1 MWRAGSLANG
11 VVRAAGAR
19 RMAGAL
25 LFFFAFVVGG
35 AGTAGAQYFG
45 RNKVQHRSFKF
56 EVLKTEHFD
65 IYFYEDERAAV
76 ADVARMAERWYAR
89 LSQLLGADLAR
100 RQPIVLYASHPD
112 FEQTNVLAGLVG
124 EGTGGVTEG
133 LKRRVVLPLAGTLA
147 ETDHVLG
154 HELVHAFQYS
164 LAEPSPDQPGGS
176 SLDRLPLW
184 FVEGMAEY
192 LSVGPADPH
201 TAMWL
206 RDAARERKLPEIGR
220 LDDPRYFPYRWGQA
234 LWAFIAGRWGD
245 EAVGRIFLEALRAGA
260 PEEGFRAVLGLSSKE
275 LSQAWHE
282 AVYGQYAPLFEVTR
296 RAADHGR
303 ALAPAPSRAGGL
315 NVSPVLSP
323 DGRRIAFLSERGL
336 LSVDLYVADADTG
349 RILRK
354 LTDTAVDP
362 HFSSIQFIGS
372 AGSWHPAGRQLV
384 IGAVRAGRPV
394 LVIFDVERGRV
405 AREIPFPAL
414 GEIFSPAWS
423 PDGRRIA
430 FSATSGGFTDLFL
443 YDLDTGTLRRLTAD
457 QFADLQPAWAPDG
470 QRLAFVTDRFT
481 TSLAL
486 LAPGP
491 YRLALLDIASGRLDP
506 LPTFEVGKSI
516 NPQWAA
522 DGRRVYFLS
531 DRTGITNVYVI
542 DVTTG
547 ELRQVTNLDA
557 GVSGITPLSPA
568 LSAAVDTRRLAFSA
582 YENGRLDIYVLDDP
596 AGVAGGPL
604 VSLPPRAAAG
614 ILPPADRASSELMG
628 LLVDGATGLP
638 AETGTVAP
646 YRPRL
651 SLDWVGQP
659 FVSAGVSR
667 FGPTFGGGLSFLWS
681 DMLGNHKVMATIDA
695 NTYGFG
701 VSDLFKN
708 TGGLVAYENLT
719 HRWDWG
725 LSVEQW
731 PYLAGTVVTGVTRSG
746 GQPALVEQTVVQR
759 QTFRGATAL
768 LARPFSQAHRV
779 ELGGGYQQ
787 VSFEEQVRTITTS
800 LRTGRVLSDVTET
813 TPLGA
818 TLDLVQASAAFVVDT
833 AVFGATSPV
842 AGQRARFEVAPT
854 LGSLSFTSALAD
866 YRRYVA
872 PVPFYTIAT
881 RLLHFGRYG
890 PGADDVRLVP
900 LYLGYPELVRGYGL
914 GSFTA
919 ADCVPTSESS
929 CPAFDR
935 LLGSRLLVGN
945 LELRFPLLRPF
956 GVSSRMYGPLPLEVA
971 LFADGG
977 VAWSRGERPAL
988 FGGDR
993 AGVASAGVTFR
1004 TNVLGFA
1011 VVQIDLAYPFQRP
1024 GRGWVWAF
1032 SLTPGF

>member
-1 MWRAGSLANG
+1 MSGRHSLGSSGWARLA
-11 VVRAAGAR
+11 VAAG
-19 RMAGAL
+19 L
-25 LFFFAFVVGG
+25 VLFIGIGSAQP
-35 AGTAGAQYFG
+35 AAAQYFG
-45 RNKVQHRSFKF
+45 RNKVQYKPFKF
-56 EVLKTEHFD
+56 QVLQTEHFD
-65 IYFYEDERAAV
+65 IYFYEEEQAAA

-89 LSQLLGADLAR
+89 LSRILGADLSR

-112 FEQTNVLAGLVG
+112 FEQTNVLAGLIS

-133 LKRRVVLPLAGTLA
+133 LKRRVVLPLANTLG

-201 TAMWL
+201 TAMWI
-206 RDAARERKLPEIGR
+206 RDAARERKLPEIRR

-245 EAVGRIFLEALRAGA
+245 EAVGQIFVEALRAGD

-275 LSQAWHE
+275 LSEAWHQ
-282 AVYGQYAPLFEVTR
+282 AVYEQYGPLWQRTR
-296 RAADHGR
+296 RASQQGR
-303 ALAPAPSRAGGL
+303 PLQRGASHASAL

-323 DGRRIAFLSERGL
+323 DGRRVAFLSERGL
-336 LSVDLYVADADTG
+336 LSVDLYVAEVETG

-362 HFSSIQFIGS
+362 HFSSIQFISS
-372 AGSWHPAGRQLV
+372 AGSWHPAGRELV

-394 LVIFDVERGRV
+394 LAILDAERGRLV
-405 AREIPFPAL
+405 REIPFPRL
-414 GEIFSPAWS
+414 GEILTPAWS
-423 PDGRRIA
+423 PDGRFIA
-430 FSATSGGFTDLFL
+430 FSATAGGFADLFL
-443 YDLDTGTLRRLTAD
+443 YDLETSTLKQLTND
-457 QFADLQPAWAPDG
+457 PFADLQPAWAPDG
-470 QRLAFVTDRFT
+470 RRLAFVTDRFT
-481 TSLAL
+481 TNLAL

-491 YRLALLDIASGRLDP
+491 YRLALLDVASGRIDP
-506 LPTFEVGKSI
+506 LRTFDVGKSI

-522 DGRRVYFLS
+522 DGRRLYFLS

-542 DVTTG
+542 DVASG
-547 ELRQVTNLDA
+547 ERRQVTNLDT

-568 LSAAVDTRRLAFSA
+568 LSAAADSRRIAFSA
-582 YENGRLDIYVLDDP
+582 YDSGRLDLYLLDDP
-596 AGVAGGPL
+596 AFVAGGPL
-604 VSLPPRAAAG
+604 VELPPRAAAG
-614 ILPPADRASSELMG
+614 ILPPAERAASELVG
-628 LLVDGATGLP
+628 LLVDAAMGLP
-638 AETGTVAP
+638 AEGGSVTP

-659 FVSAGVSR
+659 YVSTGFTR
-667 FGPTFGGGLSFLWS
+667 FGPTFGGGLSLLWS
-681 DMLGNHKVMATIDA
+681 DMLGNHNLVATIDA

-701 VSDLFKN
+701 FSDFFKN
-708 TGGLVAYENLT
+708 TGGLVAYQNLT

-725 LSVEQW
+725 LSLEQW
-731 PYLAGTVVTGVTRSG
+731 PYLAGGVATGVTRSG
-746 GQPALVEQTVVQR
+746 GQPVLVEQTIVQR
-759 QTFRGATAL
+759 QTFRAATAL
-768 LARPFSQAHRV
+768 LARPFSQAHRI
-779 ELGGGYQQ
+779 ELSGGYQQ
-787 VSFEEQVRTITTS
+787 VSFDEQVRTITTS

-818 TLDLVQASAAFVVDT
+818 TLDLAQASAAFVVDT

-854 LGSLSFTSALAD
+854 MGSLTFTSALAD
-866 YRRYVA
+866 YRYYFA

-881 RLLHFGRYG
+881 RVLHFGRYG
-890 PGADDVRLVP
+890 SDGEDVRLVP

-914 GSFTA
+914 GSFRAT
-919 ADCVPTSESS
+919 DCVPTPDSS

-945 LELRFPLLRPF
+945 IELRFPLLRPF
-956 GVSSRMYGPLPLEVA
+956 GVSGRMYGPLPLEVA
-971 LFADGG
+971 LFLDGG
-977 VAWSRGERPAL
+977 VAWNRGERPAL
-988 FGGDR
+988 LGGDR
-993 AGVASAGVTFR
+993 PGVASAGLTFR